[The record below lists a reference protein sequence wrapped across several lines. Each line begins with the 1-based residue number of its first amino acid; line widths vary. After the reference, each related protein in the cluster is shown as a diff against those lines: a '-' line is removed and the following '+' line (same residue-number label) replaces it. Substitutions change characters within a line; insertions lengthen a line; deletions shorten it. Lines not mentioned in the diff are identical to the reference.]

1 MVEVVH
7 RHDQIRVFY
16 DQDAE
21 DYQWRRWFAS
31 PVAQANYQM
40 TQEALLEALAPQAEE
55 DILEVGCGPGTW
67 TAVVAPRCR
76 SLTAVDISPRMV
88 EQARAYVQ
96 APNVQF
102 EVADFVRWEAGRTWD
117 KAFAVRVFEHFEDK
131 ALALARLRDLLRP
144 GGRLVLITKT
154 VPSLWNGR
162 VRVLRLARRL
172 LGREKAS
179 EQARRAAFWM
189 QRVHPLRLR
198 WLLAEAGFGAIS
210 IVPVILRPPIFA
222 RGEDEYPLIGPRW
235 EGPLLRISL
244 ALARQVRQ
252 MPNWVR
258 LCCTLGSE
266 SYLAAGQRER

>member
-1 MVEVVH
+1 MLK
-7 RHDQIRVFY
+7 RHDQVRTFY
-16 DQDAE
+16 DQDAG

-40 TQEALLEALAPQAEE
+40 TREALLEALAPTLDEE
-55 DILEVGCGPGTW
+55 ILEVGCGPGTW
-67 TAVVAPRCR
+67 TAVVAPQCR
-76 SLTAVDISPRMV
+76 SLTAVDISPHMV

-96 APNVQF
+96 AANVQF

-131 ALALARLRDLLRP
+131 ALALARFRDLLRP

-162 VRVLRLARRL
+162 VRLLRLARRL
-172 LGREKAS
+172 LGREGAA

-198 WLLAEAGFGAIS
+198 RLLADAGFGSIS

-235 EGPLLRISL
+235 EGPLLAFSL
-244 ALARQVRQ
+244 AMARRVRR
-252 MPNWVR
+252 MPAWVR

-266 SYLAAGQRER
+266 SYLAVGQREG

>member
-1 MVEVVH
+1 MER
-7 RHDQIRVFY
+7 RHEQVRAFY
-16 DQDAE
+16 DQDAD

-31 PVAQANYQM
+31 PVARANYQM
-40 TQEALLEALAPQAEE
+40 TQEALLEALAPEAEE

-96 APNVQF
+96 APNVRF
-102 EVADFVRWEAGRTWD
+102 EVADFVRWDAGRTWD

-131 ALALARLRDLLRP
+131 PLALARLRDLLRP

-162 VRVLRLARRL
+162 VRMLRLARRL
-172 LGREKAS
+172 LGREGAR

-198 WLLAEAGFGAIS
+198 HLLAEAGFGAIS
-210 IVPVILRPPIFA
+210 IVPVIFRPPIFA
-222 RGEDEYPLIGPRW
+222 RGEDEYPLIGPGW
-235 EGPLLRISL
+235 EEPLLEFSL
-244 ALARQVRQ
+244 AVARRVRR
-252 MPNWVR
+252 MPAWVR

-266 SYLAAGQRER
+266 SYLAVGQREG